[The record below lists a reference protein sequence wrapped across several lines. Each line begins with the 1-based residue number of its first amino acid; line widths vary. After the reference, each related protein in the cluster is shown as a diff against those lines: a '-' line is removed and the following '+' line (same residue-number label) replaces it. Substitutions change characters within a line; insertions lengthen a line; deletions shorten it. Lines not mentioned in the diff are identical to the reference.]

1 MVETFRGAEG
11 PVIQNLEFKTQNW
24 IIRGVWKMAKELK
37 QDVVVG
43 LDLGTTKV
51 CTIIGE
57 LDDEGQV
64 HIIGVGTTQSTGLKK
79 GSVVNI
85 EQTINSIK
93 KSIQDAER
101 MAGVE
106 VSSVFAGVAG
116 GHIKGL
122 NSRGVIAVSRRD
134 KEITEEDRER
144 VIEAA
149 QAIAIPLDRE
159 IIHVIPQEYI
169 VDDQDGIK
177 NPVGM
182 SGVRLEAEVHVVTGA
197 VTSVQ
202 NIVRSVERAGVS
214 VNDIVL
220 QPLASAEAILS
231 ADEKELGVVLIDI
244 GGGTTDIAVFI
255 NGSLW
260 HTGIITLGGALVTSD
275 VAVGL
280 RTPNTEAESI
290 KTRFGSAYTAMV
302 KEEEEIT
309 VPGVGGRPDRRMPR
323 RVLSEIIEARME
335 EIFELVS
342 AELKKHGFEDRI
354 PAGAVI
360 TGGSSLMEGTAELA
374 EKILQLPVRI
384 GSPKRVGGLTDVVSN
399 PMYSTAV
406 GLVLMGLK
414 SHSGPSS
421 AAGKKSAAG
430 KQGS

>member
-1 MVETFRGAEG
+1 
-11 PVIQNLEFKTQNW
+11 
-24 IIRGVWKMAKELK
+24 MAKELK

-64 HIIGVGTTQSTGLKK
+64 HIIGVGTTPSTGLKK

-93 KSIQDAER
+93 KSVHDAER

-106 VSSVFAGVAG
+106 VGSVFAGVAG

-149 QAIAIPLDRE
+149 QAIAIPMDRE

-202 NIVRSVERAGVS
+202 NIVRSVERAGVQ

-231 ADEKELGVVLIDI
+231 PDEKELGVVLIDI

-290 KTRFGSAYTAMV
+290 KVQFGSAYTAMV

-335 EIFELVS
+335 EIFELVA
-342 AELKKHGFEDRI
+342 AELKKHGFEDRV

-360 TGGSSLMEGTAELA
+360 TGGSALMEGTAELA

-414 SHSGPSS
+414 SHPTPSS
-421 AAGKKSAAG
+421 SSSKKSGGAMP
-430 KQGS
+430 GSGMFQDILGRMKGWFGDSI

>member
-1 MVETFRGAEG
+1 
-11 PVIQNLEFKTQNW
+11 
-24 IIRGVWKMAKELK
+24 MAKELK

-430 KQGS
+430 KQGTGILQDILGRMKNWFGDSI

>member
-1 MVETFRGAEG
+1 
-11 PVIQNLEFKTQNW
+11 
-24 IIRGVWKMAKELK
+24 MAKEQK
-37 QDVVVG
+37 QDIVVG

-57 LDDEGQV
+57 QDDDGQV
-64 HIIGVGTTQSTGLKK
+64 HIIGVGTTPSTGLKK

-85 EQTINSIK
+85 EQTIQSIK
-93 KSIQDAER
+93 KSVQDAER

-106 VSSVFAGVAG
+106 ISSVFAGVAG
-116 GHIKGL
+116 GHIRGL

-182 SGVRLEAEVHVVTGA
+182 SGVRLEAEVHVVTGG

-202 NIVRSVERAGVS
+202 NIVRSVERAGLQVA
-214 VNDIVL
+214 DIVL

-231 ADEKELGVVLIDI
+231 PDEKELGVVLIDI

-260 HTGIITLGGALVTSD
+260 HTGIITLGGSLVTSD

-280 RTPNTEAESI
+280 RTPNTEAENI
-290 KTRFGSAYTAMV
+290 KIQFGCAYTAMV

-309 VPGVGGRPDRRMPR
+309 VPGVGGRADRRMPR

-335 EIFELVS
+335 EIFELVG

-360 TGGSSLMEGTAELA
+360 TGGSALMEGMAELA

-399 PMYSTAV
+399 PSYSTAV
-406 GLVLMGLK
+406 GLVLMGMQ
-414 SHSGPSS
+414 SGHSSG
-421 AAGKKSAAG
+421 GKRGGLSFSGDSMVKNILSRM
-430 KQGS
+430 KQWFGDSI

>member
-1 MVETFRGAEG
+1 
-11 PVIQNLEFKTQNW
+11 
-24 IIRGVWKMAKELK
+24 MAKEIK
-37 QDVVVG
+37 QDIVVG

-57 LDDEGQV
+57 QDDEGQV
-64 HIIGVGTTQSTGLKK
+64 HIIGVGTTPSTGLKK

-85 EQTINSIK
+85 EQTIASIK
-93 KSIQDAER
+93 KSVQDAER

-106 VSSVFAGVAG
+106 VSSAFAGVAG

-122 NSRGVIAVSRRD
+122 NSRGVIAVSRKD
-134 KEITEEDRER
+134 KEITEDDRER

-202 NIVRSVERAGVS
+202 NIVRSVERAGLQVA
-214 VNDIVL
+214 DIIL
-220 QPLASAEAILS
+220 QPLASSEAILS

-260 HTGIITLGGALVTSD
+260 HTGIITLGGTLVTSD

-290 KTRFGSAYTAMV
+290 KIQYGCAYTAMV

-335 EIFELVS
+335 EIFELVG

-360 TGGSSLMEGTAELA
+360 TGGAALMEGTAELA

-399 PMYSTAV
+399 PSYSTAV
-406 GLVLMGLK
+406 GLVLMGMQ
-414 SHSGPSS
+414 SQNRQG
-421 AAGKKSAAG
+421 GKKSGGFVSGDAFG
-430 KQGS
+430 NILGRMKKWFGDSI

>member
-1 MVETFRGAEG
+1 
-11 PVIQNLEFKTQNW
+11 
-24 IIRGVWKMAKELK
+24 MAKEQK
-37 QDVVVG
+37 QDIVVG

-57 LDDEGQV
+57 QDDEGQI
-64 HIIGVGTTQSTGLKK
+64 HIIGVGTTPSTGLKK

-85 EQTINSIK
+85 EQTIASIK

-106 VSSVFAGVAG
+106 VSSAFAGVAG

-122 NSRGVIAVSRRD
+122 NSRGVIAVSRKD

-182 SGVRLEAEVHVVTGA
+182 SGVRLEAEVHVVTGG

-202 NIVRSVERAGVS
+202 NIVRSVERAGIQVA
-214 VNDIVL
+214 DIIL

-260 HTGIITLGGALVTSD
+260 HTGIITLGGTLVTSD

-280 RTPNTEAESI
+280 RTPNTEAEAI
-290 KTRFGSAYTAMV
+290 KIQFGCAYTAMV

-335 EIFELVS
+335 EIFELVG

-360 TGGSSLMEGTAELA
+360 TGGAALMEGTAELA

-399 PMYSTAV
+399 PSYSTAV
-406 GLVLMGLK
+406 GLVLMGMQTHR
-414 SHSGPSS
+414 S
-421 AAGKKSAAG
+421 
-430 KQGS
+430 QGSKRGSMESGADAFNNILGRMKKWFGDSI

>member
-1 MVETFRGAEG
+1 M
-11 PVIQNLEFKTQNW
+11 
-24 IIRGVWKMAKELK
+24 
-37 QDVVVG
+37 VG

-57 LDDEGQV
+57 QDEEGQV
-64 HIIGVGTTQSTGLKK
+64 HIIGVGTTPSTGLKK

-85 EQTINSIK
+85 EQTIASIK

-106 VSSVFAGVAG
+106 VSAAFAGVAG

-122 NSRGVIAVSRRD
+122 NSRGVIAVSRKD

-197 VTSVQ
+197 RYQ
-202 NIVRSVERAGVS
+202 RAEHRAQRGAGRHPRGGYHPCS
-214 VNDIVL
+214 
-220 QPLASAEAILS
+220 PWRAAEAILS
-231 ADEKELGVVLIDI
+231 PDEKELGVVLIDI

-280 RTPNTEAESI
+280 RTPNTEAEAI
-290 KTRFGSAYTAMV
+290 KIQYGCAYTAMV

-335 EIFELVS
+335 EIFELVG

-354 PAGAVI
+354 P
-360 TGGSSLMEGTAELA
+360 GGRGDHRRGGLDGRDR
-374 EKILQLPVRI
+374 RI
-384 GSPKRVGGLTDVVSN
+384 GGKN
-399 PMYSTAV
+399 PSIA
-406 GLVLMGLK
+406 
-414 SHSGPSS
+414 GPDRFPQKGRG
-421 AAGKKSAAG
+421 A
-430 KQGS
+430 